1 MSGDR
6 DAAGEIRARGLAA
19 REDLTALEATAR
31 AIFGEGERRPGW
43 LARKIR
49 REAVVPGLSVIVFEV
64 GRPEVVIG
72 YALVGQPVSLPGVA
86 RTAGVGVLPG
96 WRGRGVGRLL
106 IAEVRRLAAA
116 AGLAGLEVLADGRSR
131 GFFAGL
137 GLRERAASWTL
148 LAAGLGLHAGPRGR
162 ARAWE
167 QAGMSAFS
175 EWLAEAWTGTP
186 EGSRWSLAIGGGAG
200 GVAHV
205 SAEGR
210 AWLVQRLLLP
220 PRASGAAAVVRA
232 AAAVRAYA
240 PRGAPTLLYGCPAG
254 APATAALLR
263 GGWSR
268 VQEGFVMRA
277 ELGDDL

>member
-1 MSGDR
+1 MSGER
-6 DAAGEIRARGLAA
+6 GAGGEIRARGLAA

-43 LARKIR
+43 LARKIG

-106 IAEVRRLAAA
+106 IAEVRRRAAT

-148 LAAGLGLHAGPRGR
+148 SAAGLGLHAGPRGR

-186 EGSRWSLAIGGGAG
+186 EGSRWSLAIRGAEGGGL
-200 GVAHV
+200 AHV

-210 AWLVQRLLLP
+210 AWLVQRLLLAAP
-220 PRASGAAAVVRA
+220 ARGAAAVV
-232 AAAVRAYA
+232 AVAEGVREYA
-240 PRGAPTLLYGCPAG
+240 PRGTPTLLYGCPAG
-254 APATAALLR
+254 APATTALLGR
-263 GGWSR
+263 GWS
-268 VQEGFVMRA
+268 VAQESFVMRQ
-277 ELGDDL
+277 ELG

>member
-1 MSGDR
+1 
-6 DAAGEIRARGLAA
+6 
-19 REDLTALEATAR
+19 
-31 AIFGEGERRPGW
+31 
-43 LARKIR
+43 
-49 REAVVPGLSVIVFEV
+49 
-64 GRPEVVIG
+64 
-72 YALVGQPVSLPGVA
+72 VA

-106 IAEVRRLAAA
+106 IAEVRRRAAT

-148 LAAGLGLHAGPRGR
+148 SAAGLGLHAGPRGR

-186 EGSRWSLAIGGGAG
+186 EGSRWSLAIRGAEGGGL
-200 GVAHV
+200 AHV

-210 AWLVQRLLLP
+210 AWLVQRLLLAAP
-220 PRASGAAAVVRA
+220 ARGAAAVV
-232 AAAVRAYA
+232 AVAEGVREYA
-240 PRGAPTLLYGCPAG
+240 PRGDADAAVRVSGWSSSDDGAAGTRVERRAGEFCDVAG
-254 APATAALLR
+254 ARVRAAGPR
-263 GGWSR
+263 R
-268 VQEGFVMRA
+268 
-277 ELGDDL
+277 